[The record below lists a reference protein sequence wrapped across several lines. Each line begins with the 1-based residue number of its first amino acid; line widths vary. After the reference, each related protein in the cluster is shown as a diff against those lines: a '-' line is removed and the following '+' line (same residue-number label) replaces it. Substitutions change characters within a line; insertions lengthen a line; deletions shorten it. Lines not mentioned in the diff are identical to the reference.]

1 MKLFRNKDIQRE
13 LILFV
18 VVGVILTGV
27 SAFWLAEGA
36 VFVFIAAFL
45 FTALHLLASY
55 KRYKRI
61 EGLADDVAH
70 FLHGFTSISFSKEE
84 EGELA
89 ILETE
94 IGKMV
99 QKLRTQTELLQKEKS
114 HLADSIA
121 DISHQLRTP
130 LTSLNL
136 ILTHLRAPDQT
147 PDRRKQ
153 YIREME
159 ALLIH
164 VDWLIETLLKISK
177 LDAGIVSMQSVPISV
192 NQLVEEAAEV
202 LLIPMEL
209 KGQELI
215 CEIAEGTTFRGDFPW
230 IKEALMNVLKNCM
243 EHTPEKGEIHVTAV
257 ENALFTEIR
266 INDNGPG
273 IDKEDLPH
281 LFERF
286 YKGKISSEKSVG
298 IGLALARSIITGQG
312 GVITAHNRR
321 AGGAEFVIRFYK
333 SVL

>member
-1 MKLFRNKDIQRE
+1 MKLFRNREIQKE
-13 LILFV
+13 LIIFAV
-18 VVGVILTGV
+18 MGVILTGV
-27 SAFWLAEGA
+27 SAFWMAEEA
-36 VFVFIAAFL
+36 VFVFIAACI
-45 FTALHLLASY
+45 FTVLHLLASY
-55 KRYKRI
+55 QRYKRI
-61 EGLADDVAH
+61 ERLADDVGH
-70 FLHGFTSISFSKEE
+70 FLHGFTKISFSKEE

-94 IGKMV
+94 IEKMV
-99 QKLRTQTELLQKEKS
+99 QKLRTQTDLLQKEKS
-114 HLADSIA
+114 RLADSIA

-136 ILTHLRAPDQT
+136 ILTHLGAPDLT
-147 PDRRKQ
+147 PDKRKH

-159 ALLIH
+159 MLLIH

-177 LDAGIVSMQSVPISV
+177 LDAGIVPMQSVLISV
-192 NQLVEEAAEV
+192 SCLVGEAVEV

-215 CEIAEGTTFRGDFPW
+215 CEIPEGTAFPGDFPW
-230 IKEALMNVLKNCM
+230 MKEALMNVLKNCM

-257 ENALFTEIR
+257 ENALYTEIR
-266 INDNGPG
+266 ISDNGPG

-298 IGLALARSIITGQG
+298 IGLALARSIISRQG

-333 SVL
+333 SVI

>member
-1 MKLFRNKDIQRE
+1 MKLFRNKDIQKE
-13 LILFV
+13 LIIFIAA
-18 VVGVILTGV
+18 GVILTGF

-36 VFVFIAAFL
+36 VFVFIATLL
-45 FTALHLLASY
+45 FTSLHLLTSNR
-55 KRYKRI
+55 RYRQI
-61 EGLADDVAH
+61 EKLADDVAH
-70 FLHGFTSISFSKEE
+70 FLHGFSEISFSREE
-84 EGELA
+84 EGELS

-114 HLADSIA
+114 RLADSIA

-136 ILTHLRAPDQT
+136 ILTHLGASGQT
-147 PDRRKQ
+147 PDKRKQ

-159 ALLIH
+159 TLLIH
-164 VDWLIETLLKISK
+164 VDWLVETLLKISK
-177 LDAGIVSMQSVPISV
+177 LDAGIVPMQSVPV
-192 NQLVEEAAEV
+192 VVRQLVEAAAEV

-215 CEIAEGTTFRGDFPW
+215 CEIPEETAFLGDFSW
-230 IKEALMNVLKNCM
+230 MKEAVMNILKNCM
-243 EHTPEKGEIHVTAV
+243 EHTPENGQIHITAV
-257 ENALFTEIR
+257 ENPVYTEIR
-266 INDNGPG
+266 ISDNGPG

-286 YKGKISSEKSVG
+286 YKGKTSSENSVG
-298 IGLALARSIITGQG
+298 IGLALAKSIICGQG
-312 GVITAHNRR
+312 GVVTAHNRR

-333 SVL
+333 SIL